1 MDIDPFKR
9 VSKKTYENEDYK
21 KKKQEI
27 SYSQNSHKKSVSQL
41 ISKTK
46 ERSRRWK

>member
-21 KKKQEI
+21 KKKTGNKLLAE
-27 SYSQNSHKKSVSQL
+27 
-41 ISKTK
+41 
-46 ERSRRWK
+46 